1 MKKNIIIAILAIF
14 SIISTSSVVSM
25 SKKASYWMQ
34 RTIAAE
40 AVIQRV
46 EEDNEDYILDV
57 LSESDVWY
65 EWYEVF
71 CPGI

>member
-14 SIISTSSVVSM
+14 SIVSTSSVVSM
-25 SKKASYWMQ
+25 SEKASYWMQ

-40 AVIQRV
+40 AVIERV

>member
-1 MKKNIIIAILAIF
+1 
-14 SIISTSSVVSM
+14 M

-40 AVIQRV
+40 AVIEKV

-71 CPGI
+71 CPRI

>member
-1 MKKNIIIAILAIF
+1 MYRLRDF
-14 SIISTSSVVSM
+14 QLE
-25 SKKASYWMQ
+25 SYWMQ

-40 AVIQRV
+40 AVIERV